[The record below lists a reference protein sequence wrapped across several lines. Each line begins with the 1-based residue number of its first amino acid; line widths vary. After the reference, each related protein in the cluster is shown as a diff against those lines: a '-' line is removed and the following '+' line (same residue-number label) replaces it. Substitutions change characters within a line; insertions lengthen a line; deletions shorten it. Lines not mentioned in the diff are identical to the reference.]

1 VPPAVLYIDD
11 NEDNLRL
18 VARILGRYRAD
29 TQLLVAGTGQDGLR
43 AAIESRPGLILLDNR
58 LPGATGAEV
67 LQQLARTDVTA
78 QIPVV
83 ILSGDSSPS
92 TVEQLLAGGAAGF
105 LAKPFTVPEFIAML
119 DRFLAAPAG

>member
-1 VPPAVLYIDD
+1 MPPAVLYIDD

-29 TQLLVAGTGQDGLR
+29 TELLVAGTGLDGLR

-58 LPGATGAEV
+58 LPDATGAGV
-67 LQQLARTDVTA
+67 LHQLASTDVTA

-83 ILSGDSSPS
+83 ILSGDSGQS
-92 TVEQLLAGGAAGF
+92 TVEQLLAAGAAGF

-119 DRFLAAPAG
+119 DRFLESPAG

>member
-1 VPPAVLYIDD
+1 MPPAVLYIDD

-29 TQLLVAGTGQDGLR
+29 TELLVAGTGLDGLR

-58 LPGATGAEV
+58 LPDATGAEV
-67 LQQLARTDVTA
+67 LQQLASTDVTA

-83 ILSGDSSPS
+83 ILSGDSGPS
-92 TVEQLLAGGAAGF
+92 TVQQLRDGGAAGF
-105 LAKPFTVPEFIAML
+105 LAKPFTVPEFIATL
-119 DRFLAAPAG
+119 DRFLARPAG

>member
-58 LPGATGAEV
+58 LPDAAGAEV

>member
-1 VPPAVLYIDD
+1 MPPAVLYIDD
-11 NEDNLRL
+11 SEDNLRL

-29 TQLLVAGTGQDGLR
+29 TELLVAETGLDGLR

-58 LPGATGAEV
+58 LPDATGAEV
-67 LQQLARTDVTA
+67 LQQLLSTEVTA

-83 ILSGDSSPS
+83 ILSGDSGQS

-105 LAKPFTVPEFIAML
+105 LAKPFTVPEFIATL
-119 DRFLAAPAG
+119 DRFL